1 MAFQFST
8 GLRQYL
14 LGEGSVRKAFE
25 DSMIK
30 IFSGTAPVDADAA
43 ETGVL
48 LCPITK
54 ASGTVTLGDR
64 STPRAYEIA
73 ISGTIT
79 TGNVVSINV
88 TVDGVGPTAYPYTIL
103 AADDSRLKIAAKVA
117 RMLNDIPQIRAIP
130 DIDDATGL
138 IYVQGSID
146 GLDLTLADVPGTCTT
161 TVTAKQAAV
170 RTNCIQLALP
180 VAGTIGK
187 ESAVNSGINVAAGT
201 ASHFRLVISTDVGSS
216 TALTNLRIQGTV
228 GISGTD
234 LVLNSTNFAVGATTT
249 ISSIAI
255 TIPATTV

>member
-25 DSMIK
+25 DSIIK
-30 IFSGTAPVDADAA
+30 VFGGTAPANADAA

-48 LCPITK
+48 LCTVTK
-54 ASGTVTLGDR
+54 ASLAVTPGDR

-117 RMLNDIPQIRAIP
+117 RMLNDIAQIRAIP
-130 DIDDATGL
+130 DIDDASGL
-138 IYVQGSID
+138 IYVLGSID
-146 GLDLTLADVPGTCTT
+146 GLNLTLADVPGTCAT
-161 TVTAKQAAV
+161 TVTEKQAAV
-170 RTNCIQLALP
+170 RTNCIQLANP
-180 VAGTIGK
+180 VAGVIGK
-187 ESAVNSGINVAAGT
+187 EAAVNSGINVAAGT
-201 ASHFRLVISTDVGSS
+201 ASHFRLILPSDTGVLSTTQVR
-216 TALTNLRIQGTV
+216 LQGTV

-234 LVLNSTNFAVGATTT
+234 WVLNSTNFAIGATTT
-249 ISSIAI
+249 VSEIAI
-255 TIPATTV
+255 TIPATAT